1 MQLKW
6 DGGGNKNDEFIGA
19 GWRSAPA
26 GYMNVRRLLIGE
38 FMTPSWNIDL
48 SIIIICLIVA
58 TGCTGNASPA
68 QPAVQANPYSTAVS
82 YNTTPVQFAQV
93 NGVTL
98 GYREFGSGEPV
109 LMVQG
114 FGAAMNNWN
123 ETFIGILASK
133 YHVYIYDHRGMGN
146 SSDSNA
152 TPTISLYA
160 DDAAGLMTALGHDS
174 MHVYGVSMGSSIS
187 QQLAIDHPERVRKL
201 ILDSNAYS
209 VRIPE
214 TKKLLGNIEAVAAS
228 PAMPEGVRREA
239 QANLAWNGS
248 WDGLSGIHKDVM
260 LVVGTSDDLTPDAVS
275 VRMAGQINGSWL
287 VRFKGLPHVGS
298 HYAPVEYGENALTFL
313 SMDESPLS
321 K

>member
-1 MQLKW
+1 MKFSR
-6 DGGGNKNDEFIGA
+6 N
-19 GWRSAPA
+19 
-26 GYMNVRRLLIGE
+26 LL
-38 FMTPSWNIDL
+38 L
-48 SIIIICLIVA
+48 SITIVFCLIVA
-58 TGCTGNASPA
+58 AGCTGTAGPA
-68 QPAVQANPYSTAVS
+68 RPAVQEARHFTAVS
-82 YNTTPVQFAQV
+82 YNATPVQYAQV
-93 NGVTL
+93 NGVKL
-98 GYREFGSGEPV
+98 GYREFGSDDPV
-109 LMVQG
+109 LMLQG
-114 FGAAMNNWN
+114 FGATMDDWN
-123 ETFIGILASK
+123 ETFIGILASE

-146 SSDSNA
+146 SSDDNA

-201 ILDSNAYS
+201 VLDSNSYS

-214 TKKLLGNIEAVAAS
+214 TRKLLGNIEAAAAS

-248 WDGLSGIHKDVM
+248 WDGLSGINKDVM
-260 LVVGTSDDLTPDAVS
+260 LVVGTSDDLTPDTVS

-287 VRFKGLPHVGS
+287 VRFKDLPHVGS

-313 SMDESPLS
+313 GMDESPLS